1 MTDTFDVTIEKLV
14 FGGEGMGRLPDGR
27 AVFVPFV
34 LSGEVVRLRLVE
46 EKPHFARALPTEILE
61 PSSERIEPRCPHFGK
76 CGGCHYQHMPYEK
89 QLEVK
94 LAVLKDQLVRIGGIQ
109 NSPVTGI
116 TPSGAT
122 WNYRNHVQFHVCEDG
137 RLGYKDITGSEV
149 LPIRECHLPQAEI
162 NTTWSQIELEPGSG
176 IQRLSLRQ
184 DSFDEVML
192 LLEGTEELA
201 PEMSL
206 DLPVSA
212 CYLAQN
218 GSTVTLAGDDALT
231 FQVKDKVL
239 RVSPESFF
247 QVNTAQTEKMVDFVC
262 AHLPQNRQLEILELY
277 SGVGLFSS
285 FLAPHASHLTAV
297 ESALSSCYDF
307 AINMDSFN
315 NVSLY
320 EGAVEQVLS
329 ALIGQLEQPDLVL
342 LDPPRAGLHPK
353 AREALLKLGSPQII
367 YISCDP
373 STLARDLK
381 SLCAAGYKLVDVH
394 AFDMFPQ
401 TYHVECV
408 VLMSRV

>member
-46 EKPHFARALPTEILE
+46 EKPHFARALPMEILE

-116 TPSGAT
+116 TPSDAT
-122 WNYRNHVQFHVCEDG
+122 WNYRNHVQFHICEDG